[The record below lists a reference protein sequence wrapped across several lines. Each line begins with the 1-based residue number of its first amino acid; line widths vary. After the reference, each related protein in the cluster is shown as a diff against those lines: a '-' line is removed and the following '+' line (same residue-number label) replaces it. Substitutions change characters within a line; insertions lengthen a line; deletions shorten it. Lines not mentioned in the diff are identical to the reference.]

1 MTEHYL
7 SIYAKSFNWAGF
19 FLPKSTYNKC
29 SDLYNFCRTLDNIAD
44 NNEKLD
50 KKKKEFSNFK
60 KKFYEKDFSSR
71 IIKNM
76 WLLIDEFTISLK
88 IIEDLFDGIE
98 SDIKSKVDLNGRK
111 ELLIYSYRVAGT
123 VGFMMAK
130 VLKVNSETALK
141 SAIDLGIAMQLT
153 NIARDVV
160 EDSKCN
166 RRYIDYNYGKI
177 IETVKTA
184 DTFYNRSFN
193 SIKFIPVSSRFAI
206 LVARRVYREIG
217 YEILKKKDIND
228 YNKAGKIFVTKIG
241 KIKQTILSIVDFF
254 KLIYV
259 KPESHLKV
267 DEHLEINRIINLN
280 ERF

>member
-1 MTEHYL
+1 
-7 SIYAKSFNWAGF
+7 
-19 FLPKSTYNKC
+19 
-29 SDLYNFCRTLDNIAD
+29 
-44 NNEKLD
+44 
-50 KKKKEFSNFK
+50 
-60 KKFYEKDFSSR
+60 
-71 IIKNM
+71 
-76 WLLIDEFTISLK
+76 
-88 IIEDLFDGIE
+88 
-98 SDIKSKVDLNGRK
+98 
-111 ELLIYSYRVAGT
+111 
-123 VGFMMAK
+123 MMAK